1 MSNLIL
7 GVTPTKRLTHRLYIG
22 LETNWT
28 LKENNQIAKATP
40 PKTIFQ
46 NVHTEV
52 FVEPRGQ
59 ASDKVS
65 CARPLLSTNEHDLA
79 SVRVEG

>member
-7 GVTPTKRLTHRLYIG
+7 GVTPTKKLTHRLYIG
-22 LETNWT
+22 VETDWT

-46 NVHTEV
+46 NVTK
-52 FVEPRGQ
+52 R
-59 ASDKVS
+59 K
-65 CARPLLSTNEHDLA
+65 LSQRALCCTSTKH
-79 SVRVEG
+79 S

>member
-40 PKTIFQ
+40 PKM
-46 NVHTEV
+46 
-52 FVEPRGQ
+52 
-59 ASDKVS
+59 VS
-65 CARPLLSTNEHDLA
+65 IDICIALLKYINFIKN
-79 SVRVEG
+79 